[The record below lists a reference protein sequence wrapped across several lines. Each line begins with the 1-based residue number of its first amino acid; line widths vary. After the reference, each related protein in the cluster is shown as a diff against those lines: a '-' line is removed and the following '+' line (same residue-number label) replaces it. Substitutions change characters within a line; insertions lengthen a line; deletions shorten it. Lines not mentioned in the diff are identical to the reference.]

1 MLVLVVMQTV
11 NLVFKKFSSSSFL
24 HLECYNDHFLSFK
37 KKKKTLGIFH
47 LPVLNFG
54 IWPIDFCS
62 FVAYVL
68 MMEVL
73 FCVLFWQSM
82 LLEMRC
88 QVHSEL
94 AVIEEEEGCLEAS
107 LTHLQKAML
116 LDNGSLRERLSS
128 AFRLLQLRGTLYQ
141 TPPRTED
148 KAAMLMQQVFSPSVS
163 DSITLQ
169 NVKSLW
175 RWTRQDFSAYT
186 VIVMHGFCVFKSNQF
201 SS

>member
-1 MLVLVVMQTV
+1 MLLLVVIQTV
-11 NLVFKKFSSSSFL
+11 NLIFKKFSASSFP
-24 HLECYNDHFLSFK
+24 HLEFYNDHFLSL
-37 KKKKTLGIFH
+37 KKKT
-47 LPVLNFG
+47 V
-54 IWPIDFCS
+54 
-62 FVAYVL
+62 YVL

-148 KAAMLMQQVFSPSVS
+148 KAAVLMQQVFCPS

-169 NVKSLW
+169 NVKILW
-175 RWTRQDFSAYT
+175 SWTRQDFSAYT
-186 VIVMHGFCVFKSNQF
+186 VTVIEKSIPPPPQQKKQNLVAAWFLRVQVKF